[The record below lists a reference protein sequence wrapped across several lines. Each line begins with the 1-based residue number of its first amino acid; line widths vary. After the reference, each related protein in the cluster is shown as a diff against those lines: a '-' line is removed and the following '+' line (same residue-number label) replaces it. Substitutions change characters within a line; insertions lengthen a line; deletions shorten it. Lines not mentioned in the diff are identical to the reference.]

1 VKTTSRKSSAKAE
14 SRSIIGW
21 IILGFTVAMAVV
33 IWTRRARKVEELAR
47 SREREAMMAQ
57 AEKLERQLRDLSMKV
72 SEMSRSRI

>member
-1 VKTTSRKSSAKAE
+1 MKTTSRKSSAKAE

-21 IILGFTVAMAVV
+21 IILLAVAAVV
-33 IWTRRARKVEELAR
+33 VWARRARKVEELAR

>member
-1 VKTTSRKSSAKAE
+1 VKTTSRKRSAKKAE

-47 SREREAMMAQ
+47 SRQREALDR

>member
-1 VKTTSRKSSAKAE
+1 MKTTSRKSSAKAE

-33 IWTRRARKVEELAR
+33 MWTRRARKVEELAR
-47 SREREAMMAQ
+47 SREREALDR
-57 AEKLERQLRDLSMKV
+57 AEKLERHLRDLSMKV